1 MGIYAK
7 ELPEDVT
14 SITPEVFAADWNMKY
29 QVSHTWSAYSTMLQK
44 RDGNIAFYYEE
55 SHNGSDNVYDM
66 IYCELP
72 LEVITAG
79 NYR

>member
-1 MGIYAK
+1 
-7 ELPEDVT
+7 
-14 SITPEVFAADWNMKY
+14 MKY

-44 RDGNIAFYYEE
+44 RNGNIAFYYEE

-72 LEVITAG
+72 LEVVTAR